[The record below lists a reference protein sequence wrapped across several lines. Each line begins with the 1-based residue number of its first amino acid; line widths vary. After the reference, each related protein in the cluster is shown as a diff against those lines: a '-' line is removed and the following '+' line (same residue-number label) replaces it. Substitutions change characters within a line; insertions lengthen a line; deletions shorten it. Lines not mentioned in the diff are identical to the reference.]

1 MSQNFD
7 MINLLPISLLIII
20 ISLLPFK
27 EAARTSIL
35 AKNWMHLWKS
45 TTNVEFNEHHF
56 SRSNEFQRNDFLKF
70 ITLWIENHHQNS
82 NIEKF
87 SLTLSDP
94 ETDCEIVKRCV
105 DFATQHG
112 VKDLALN
119 FSDTDWSDEEY
130 DEPEALFELPTK
142 VYEHKA
148 LESIKLFSCGFVAT
162 KLIKLHSLKEVSF
175 GWMEL
180 KNEAIKILLCNC
192 KKIESLSIKNCWMST
207 NFECSGSDL
216 SLKTLIIDSCKFYYP
231 RLTINAPNLS
241 YFKYYGNVAY
251 FKIQNSLHMNEVDIN
266 FGLEY
271 QYPKVDEFIHK
282 VITDFKHVKVL
293 TVCSFILQVLSNA
306 LGPLLVE
313 DKLNTRHL
321 KLMTSLHNNEYLGVL
336 FLLNGCPMLE
346 LLTFDLG
353 FGRFL
358 DKAPNEYYSSESKVE
373 VEVEDEYSSDGDGDG
388 DGDGDDD
395 DDDDDDSSYVGD
407 ENQIG
412 FIDYKNI
419 CQCLKSSLKVVEI
432 NNFTGA
438 KNQILMLKFL
448 IYNGSL
454 IQRITINVSKEGV
467 VNVENY
473 HKIKECVMTIRPRAS
488 TDLEIFFFLK
498 N

>member
-7 MINLLPISLLIII
+7 MINLLPTSLLIII

-70 ITLWIENHHQNS
+70 ITLWIENHHQN
-82 NIEKF
+82 
-87 SLTLSDP
+87 
-94 ETDCEIVKRCV
+94 C
-105 DFATQHG
+105 
-112 VKDLALN
+112 
-119 FSDTDWSDEEY
+119 DEEY

-207 NFECSGSDL
+207 NFECGGSDL

-358 DKAPNEYYSSESKVE
+358 DVI
-373 VEVEDEYSSDGDGDG
+373 EDEYSSDGDGDG
-388 DGDGDDD
+388 DG
-395 DDDDDDSSYVGD
+395 DDDDDSSYVGD